1 MDTKNNNLVA
11 LSEADCDRIAQKV
24 VEELRSR
31 GYQLL
36 VPIC

>member
-1 MDTKNNNLVA
+1 MEKQKNIVA

-24 VEELRSR
+24 VEELRQR

>member
-1 MDTKNNNLVA
+1 MNEQEKLVA
-11 LSEADCDRIAQKV
+11 LSEADCDRIARKV

-36 VPIC
+36 VPSY